1 MNKLVTIGEC
11 LIDFTP
17 SEQGGS
23 LAEVAGFTKNAG
35 GAPANVAA
43 VVAKLGQHA
52 ALLSQV
58 GQDAFGDFLIKTMEM
73 AGIDT
78 TYIAQTTEGETSLA
92 FVSLTDDGNRD
103 FLFYRRNAADLL
115 YRKEQ
120 LPKDLL
126 TAGDILHFC
135 SVNLVESAMKHAH
148 EALIEQANDAG
159 CLVSFDPNVR
169 LPLWHDADACRSA
182 ILEFLPKAH
191 IVKLSDE
198 ELVFLTHITD
208 EQQAIDALFQDKV
221 QVLFVTHGA
230 EGASLYTKQMRVK
243 VSANIVQAID
253 TTGAGDA
260 FIGAVL
266 SILLEKNITPKTL
279 EQFCESQTKSLLSFA
294 NQYAGASTKK
304 HGAIASYLTKD
315 ELPFTF

>member
-1 MNKLVTIGEC
+1 MNKLIAIGEC

-17 SEQGGS
+17 SEQGGA

-43 VVAKLGQHA
+43 VVAKLEQHA

-58 GQDAFGDFLIKTMEM
+58 GQDAFGDFLIKTMEL
-73 AGIDT
+73 AGVDT

-92 FVSLTDDGNRD
+92 FVSLTADGNRD

-126 TAGDILHFC
+126 TAGDMLHFC
-135 SVNLVESAMKHAH
+135 SVNLVESPMKYAH
-148 EALIEQANDAG
+148 EALIEHAHDAG

-169 LPLWHDADACRSA
+169 LPLWHDAEACRQT
-182 ILEFLPKAH
+182 ILDFLPKVH
-191 IVKLSDE
+191 ILKLSDE
-198 ELVFLTHITD
+198 ELTFLTHIED
-208 EQQAIDALFQDKV
+208 QQQAVHRLFQEKV
-221 QVLFVTHGA
+221 QVVFITHGA
-230 EGASLYTKQMRVK
+230 DGATLYTKQQRVK
-243 VSANIVQAID
+243 VSEDIIQAID

-260 FIGAVL
+260 FIGAVI
-266 SILLEKNITPKTL
+266 SILLENNITHKTL
-279 EQFCESQTKSLLSFA
+279 EQFCESQAEALLSFA
-294 NQYAGASTKK
+294 NQYAGATTQK
-304 HGAIASYLTKD
+304 HGAIASYLAKD

>member
-1 MNKLVTIGEC
+1 MNKLIAIGEC

-17 SEQGGS
+17 SEQAGA
-23 LAEVAGFTKNAG
+23 LAEVSSFTKNAG

-43 VVAKLGQHA
+43 VAAKLGQHA

-73 AGIDT
+73 AGVDT
-78 TYIAQTTEGETSLA
+78 TYISQTTEGETSLA

-120 LPKDLL
+120 LPKNLL
-126 TAGDILHFC
+126 KAGDILHFC
-135 SVNLVESAMKHAH
+135 SVNLVESPMKYTH
-148 EALIEQANDAG
+148 EALIEQAHDAG

-169 LPLWHDADACRSA
+169 LPLWHDTKACRQT
-182 ILEFLPKAH
+182 ILDFLPKAH

-198 ELVFLTHITD
+198 ELTFLTHIEN
-208 EQQAIDALFQDKV
+208 EQQAVHTLLQEKV

-230 EGASLYTKQMRVK
+230 DGATLYTKQQCVK
-243 VSANIVQAID
+243 VSANMVQAID

-266 SILLEKNITPKTL
+266 SILLENDITPKTL
-279 EQFCESQTKSLLSFA
+279 EQFCESQADSLLSFA
-294 NQYAGASTKK
+294 NQYAGASTQK
-304 HGAIASYLTKD
+304 HGAIASYLAKD
-315 ELPFTF
+315 ELPFMF

>member
-1 MNKLVTIGEC
+1 MNRLVTIGEC

-17 SEQGGS
+17 SEQDGALS
-23 LAEVAGFTKNAG
+23 EVASFTKNAG

-43 VVAKLGQHA
+43 VAAKLGQNA

-58 GQDAFGDFLIKTMEM
+58 GQDAFGDFLIKTMKI
-73 AGIDT
+73 AGVETKHIT
-78 TYIAQTTEGETSLA
+78 QTTEGETSLA

-103 FLFYRRNAADLL
+103 FLFYRRHAADLL

-126 TAGDILHFC
+126 LAGDIVHFC
-135 SVNLVESAMKHAH
+135 SVNLVESPMKQTHV
-148 EALIEQANDAG
+148 ALIEQAHDAD

-169 LPLWHDADACRSA
+169 LPLWHDAEACRST
-182 ILEFLPKAH
+182 ILDFLPKAH

-198 ELVFLTHITD
+198 ELTFLTHIED
-208 EQQAIDALFQDKV
+208 EQQAVQTLLQEKV

-230 EGASLYTKQMRVK
+230 DGATIYTKQQRVK
-243 VSANIVQAID
+243 VIADVLQAID

-260 FIGAVL
+260 FIGAII
-266 SILLEKNITPKTL
+266 SILLEKKITPATL
-279 EQFCESQTKSLLSFA
+279 EPFCESNAQPLLSFA
-294 NQYAGASTKK
+294 NQYAGASTLK
-304 HGAIASYLTKD
+304 HGAIASYLTKG

>member
-17 SEQGGS
+17 SQQDGALS
-23 LAEVAGFTKNAG
+23 KVTSFTKNAG

-43 VVAKLGQHA
+43 VAAKLGQHA

-58 GQDAFGDFLIKTMEM
+58 GQDAFGDFLIETMKL
-73 AGIDT
+73 AGVDT

-103 FLFYRRNAADLL
+103 FLFYRKNAADLL

-126 TAGDILHFC
+126 SAGDIVHFC
-135 SVNLVESAMKHAH
+135 SVNLIESPMKHAH
-148 EALIEQANDAG
+148 EALIEQAHAAG

-169 LPLWHDADACRSA
+169 LPLWHDVEACRST
-182 ILEFLPKAH
+182 ILEFIPKAH

-198 ELVFLTHITD
+198 ELVFLTHIED
-208 EQQAIDALFQDKV
+208 EQQAVYSLLQGKV
-221 QVLFVTHGA
+221 QILFVTHSADGA
-230 EGASLYTKQMRVK
+230 TLYTQQHCVN
-243 VSANIVQAID
+243 VSAPIVQAID

-266 SILLEKNITPKTL
+266 SMLLEKNINPATL
-279 EQFCESQTKSLLSFA
+279 EQFCDSFA
-294 NQYAGASTKK
+294 QPLLKFANHYAGASTQK
-304 HGAIASYLTKD
+304 HGAIASYLTKN
-315 ELPFTF
+315 ELHFTF

>member
-1 MNKLVTIGEC
+1 MNKLITIGEC

-17 SEQGGS
+17 NEQGGPLS
-23 LAEVAGFTKNAG
+23 EVASFTKNAG

-43 VVAKLGQHA
+43 VAAKLGQNA
-52 ALLSQV
+52 AFLSQV
-58 GQDAFGDFLIKTMEM
+58 GQDAFGDFLIETMKI
-73 AGIDT
+73 AGVET
-78 TYIAQTTEGETSLA
+78 KHIAQTTEGETSLA

-103 FLFYRRNAADLL
+103 FLFYRRYAADLL

-120 LPKDLL
+120 LPRDLL
-126 TAGDILHFC
+126 TTGDILHFC
-135 SVNLVESAMKHAH
+135 SVNLVESPMKHAH
-148 EALIEQANDAG
+148 EALIEQAHHAG

-169 LPLWHDADACRSA
+169 LPLWHDEEACRQT
-182 ILEFLPKAH
+182 ILYFLPKAH

-198 ELVFLTHITD
+198 ELTFLTHIED
-208 EQQAIDALFQDKV
+208 ERQAVHTLLQEKV

-230 EGASLYTKQMRVK
+230 DGATLYTKQQCVK
-243 VSANIVQAID
+243 VSADIVQAID

-266 SILLEKNITPKTL
+266 SILLAKNITPETL
-279 EQFCESQTKSLLSFA
+279 EGFCEQFALLLLSFA
-294 NQYAGASTKK
+294 NQYAGTSTQK

>member
-17 SEQGGS
+17 SEQGGPIS
-23 LAEVAGFTKNAG
+23 EVGSFTKNAG

-43 VVAKLGQHA
+43 VAAKLGQNA
-52 ALLSQV
+52 AFLSQV
-58 GQDAFGDFLIKTMEM
+58 GQDAFGDFLIETMKV
-73 AGIDT
+73 AGVET
-78 TYIAQTTEGETSLA
+78 KHIAQTTEGETSLA

-103 FLFYRRNAADLL
+103 FLFYRRHAADLL

-120 LPKDLL
+120 LPRDLL
-126 TAGDILHFC
+126 TAFDILHFC
-135 SVNLVESAMKHAH
+135 SVNLVESPMKHAH
-148 EALIEQANDAG
+148 EALIEQAHNAG

-169 LPLWHDADACRSA
+169 LPLWHDEEACRQT
-182 ILEFLPKAH
+182 ILDFLPKAH

-198 ELVFLTHITD
+198 ELTFLTHIED
-208 EQQAIDALFQDKV
+208 ERQAVHTLLQEKV

-230 EGASLYTKQMRVK
+230 DGATLYTKQQCVK
-243 VSANIVQAID
+243 VSADIVQAID

-260 FIGAVL
+260 FIGAIL
-266 SILLEKNITPKTL
+266 SILLENNIIPKTL

-294 NQYAGASTKK
+294 NQYAGASTQK
-304 HGAIASYLTKD
+304 HGAIASYLVKD

>member
-17 SEQGGS
+17 SEQVGA
-23 LAEVAGFTKNAG
+23 LAEVNGFTKNAG

-58 GQDAFGDFLIKTMEM
+58 GQDAFGDFLIKTIEM
-73 AGIDT
+73 AGVDT

-92 FVSLTDDGNRD
+92 FVSLTNDGNRD

-115 YRKEQ
+115 FRKEQ

-126 TAGDILHFC
+126 IAGDILHFC
-135 SVNLVESAMKHAH
+135 SVNLVESPMKHTH
-148 EALIEQANDAG
+148 EAVIKQAHDAG

-169 LPLWHDADACRSA
+169 LPLWQDAEACRQT
-182 ILEFLPKAH
+182 ILDFLPKAH

-198 ELVFLTHITD
+198 ELTFLTHIED
-208 EQQAIDALFQDKV
+208 EQQAVHTLLQEKI

-230 EGASLYTKQMRVK
+230 DGATLYTKQQYVK
-243 VSANIVQAID
+243 VSGDILQAID

-266 SILLEKNITPKTL
+266 SILLENNITPITL
-279 EQFCESQTKSLLSFA
+279 EQFCQSQAKSLLSFA
-294 NQYAGASTKK
+294 NQYAGASTQK
-304 HGAIASYLTKD
+304 HGAIASYLAKD